1 MNDVYIVVVESGSY
15 EDYTCD
21 IEAVFDT
28 RERALQFIEKRFTP
42 SYSNYDMTVSIHK
55 WKFGETSDQHDH
67 GNTETVME
75 VGLDYRWYD
84 YKFEEVPRIRIGEI
98 PDNVS
103 YTEKRTYCMV
113 DITGTRRLVRTEY
126 FRWRANAWVV
136 VEENN

>member
-1 MNDVYIVVVESGSY
+1 MNDVYIVVVESSSH

-28 RERALQFIEKRFTP
+28 RERAYRFIEKRFTP
-42 SYSNYDMTVSIHK
+42 SRYNYDMTVSIHK

-67 GNTETVME
+67 GNTETIME
-75 VGLDYRWYD
+75 VDLEYKFYD
-84 YKFEEVPRIRIGEI
+84 LSFEEVPRNLIGGT

-103 YTEKRTYCMV
+103 YTEKRSYWMV
-113 DITGTRRLVRTEY
+113 DITGARRLVRTEY
-126 FRWRANAWVV
+126 YRWRANAWVV

>member
-1 MNDVYIVVVESGSY
+1 MNDVFIVIVESGSHD
-15 EDYTCD
+15 DYTCG

-28 RERALQFIEKRFTP
+28 RERAYRFIEKRFTP
-42 SYSNYDMTVSIHK
+42 SHSNYDMVVSIHK

-67 GNTETVME
+67 GDTETIME
-75 VGLDYRWYD
+75 VDLEYKFYD
-84 YKFEEVPRIRIGEI
+84 LSFEEVPRNIIGDI

-103 YTEKRTYCMV
+103 YTEKRSYWMV

-126 FRWRANAWVV
+126 YRWRANAWVV

>member
-1 MNDVYIVVVESGSY
+1 MNDVYIVVVESSSY

-28 RERALQFIEKRFTP
+28 RERAYRFIEKRFTP
-42 SYSNYDMTVSIHK
+42 SHYNYDMTVSIHK
-55 WKFGETSDQHDH
+55 WKFGETSDQHNH
-67 GNTETVME
+67 GNTETIME
-75 VGLDYRWYD
+75 VDLEYQFYD
-84 YKFEEVPRIRIGEI
+84 LSFEKVPRNTVGEI

-103 YTEKRTYCMV
+103 YTERRRYWMV